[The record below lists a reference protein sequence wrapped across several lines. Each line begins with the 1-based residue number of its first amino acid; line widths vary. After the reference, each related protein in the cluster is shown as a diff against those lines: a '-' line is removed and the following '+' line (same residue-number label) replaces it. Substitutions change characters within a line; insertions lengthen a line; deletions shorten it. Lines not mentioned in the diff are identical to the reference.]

1 MTGGCFMRK
10 KEVYGRQE
18 IITRV
23 KLSVVMSFLSIVIT
37 VMILFLFSLLIEKE
51 SLPPEASEVVSEVV
65 IIIMTLVSALLAVNK
80 LEGKTLISGLSI
92 SIITVLLLLTGSLF
106 FKGSRDI
113 SIAIIGGCLAA
124 GAAAGIIGG
133 RKRKIK

>member
-1 MTGGCFMRK
+1 MRK